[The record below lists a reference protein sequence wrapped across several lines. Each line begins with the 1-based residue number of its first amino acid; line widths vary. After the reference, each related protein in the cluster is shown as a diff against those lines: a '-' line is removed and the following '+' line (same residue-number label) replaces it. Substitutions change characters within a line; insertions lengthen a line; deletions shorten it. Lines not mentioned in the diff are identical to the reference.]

1 MRTEIECPEQFQQI
15 ISGSDKVIII
25 FYQPQCGICRWY
37 MKRLDEQFDYINYY
51 AVDVT
56 KQYDWYRHNAKLR
69 FGFPFTRIYKEG
81 KITYKI
87 DGELYPLQINKLFTA
102 FKKL

>member
-1 MRTEIECPEQFQQI
+1 MRTEIDSPEQFQQI
-15 ISGSDKVIII
+15 ISGADKAIII

-37 MKRLDEQFDYINYY
+37 MKRLDEQFSYINYY
-51 AVDVT
+51 SVDVT
-56 KQYDWYRHNAKLR
+56 KHYDWYRHNAKLR

-87 DGELYPLQINKLFTA
+87 DGELYPLQINKLFNA
-102 FKKL
+102 SK

>member
-1 MRTEIECPEQFQQI
+1 VKIEIETVEQFQEL
-15 ISGSDKVIII
+15 ISGTDRKIFL

-37 MKRLDEQFDYINYY
+37 MKRLDEQFPSIPYH

-56 KQYDWYRHNAKLR
+56 KHYDWYRKNAKLR

-81 KITYKI
+81 KIVYKI
-87 DGELYPLQINKLFTA
+87 DGELYPLQINKLYTA
-102 FKKL
+102 FKK